1 LIVQTSICRIN
12 QEELLKIYT
21 ILIILLIST
30 SAWSKNIKNFDLT
43 KRDLV
48 LNNYSKLV
56 FISYQSTLV
65 ELEKLNQVINQF
77 TENPTEQN
85 LEAAQKI
92 WIDAR
97 REYSKTE
104 AFRFYGGPIDAPE
117 VGPEGLINA
126 WPLDEAYIDYVKGNM
141 QTGIINDVKK
151 YPKINKEVLQSLN
164 EKDGEAN
171 IATGFHAIE
180 FLLWGQDF
188 DSLKPGN
195 RPVSDFVNA
204 PNANRRREYLKLV
217 TTMLLQD
224 MQSVLELWKED
235 KYLQV
240 LKAEKGNLPIQKIM
254 LGLTTLSYDEMSGER
269 MTVAFEKKDQENE
282 QDCFSD
288 NSINDLIAN
297 QEGIINVFSK
307 TGLAEL
313 FNNPSKVKSIG
324 NILKKNYL
332 DLKSIKSPFDSIV
345 ANGKHPER
353 KKIKQIINSLQKQA
367 RLLNDLGKDFGL
379 ELNVQ

>member
-1 LIVQTSICRIN
+1 MIN
-12 QEELLKIYT
+12 QGELLKIYT

-56 FISYQSTLV
+56 ITSYQSTLV

-85 LEAAQKI
+85 LEAAKKI

-195 RPVSDFVNA
+195 RPVSDFINA
-204 PNANRRREYLKLV
+204 PNANRRRDYLKLV

-235 KYLQV
+235 KYLHI

-307 TGLAEL
+307 TGLAEI
-313 FNNPSKVKSIG
+313 FNNPSKVKSIS
-324 NILKKNYL
+324 NILEKNYL
-332 DLKSIKSPFDSIV
+332 DLKSIKSSFDSIV

>member
-1 LIVQTSICRIN
+1 
-12 QEELLKIYT
+12 LKIYT

-324 NILKKNYL
+324 NILEKNYL

>member
-1 LIVQTSICRIN
+1 M
-12 QEELLKIYT
+12 KKYT
-21 ILIILLIST
+21 LFILLLIST
-30 SAWSKNIKNFDLT
+30 SAWSKNVKIFDLS
-43 KRDLV
+43 KRDIV

-56 FISYQSTLV
+56 MASYQSTLA
-65 ELEKLNQVINQF
+65 ELEKLNQAIIQL

-85 LEAAQKI
+85 LQTAKKI

-97 REYSKTE
+97 SEYSKTE

-141 QTGIINDVKK
+141 QTGIINDLKT
-151 YPKINKEVLQSLN
+151 YPKITKEILKSLN

-188 DSLKPGN
+188 DSLMPGN
-195 RPVSDFVNA
+195 RSVNDYVNA
-204 PNANRRREYLKLV
+204 PNAKRRSEYLKLV
-217 TTMLLQD
+217 TKMLQED
-224 MQSVLELWKED
+224 MQSVLDLWKED
-235 KYLQV
+235 KYLTV

-288 NSINDLIAN
+288 NSINDLVAN
-297 QEGIINVFSK
+297 QAGIINVFSK

-313 FNNPSKVKSIG
+313 FNNPKKVKTIESI
-324 NILKKNYL
+324 LEKNYT

-367 RLLNDLGKDFGL
+367 RLLNDLGKEFGL